1 MDFYAAPKIPM
12 SSPDIG
18 DEEREAVLSVLNTKY
33 LSMGPYIGQ
42 FEEAI
47 CKYTGAKHA
56 IGVNSGTSG
65 LHLCVRAAGIGPGDL
80 VLTTP
85 FSFVS
90 SANVAL
96 FEQATP
102 VFVDVEER
110 TGNIDVE
117 QLAEAAADL
126 GAGGKRAQKWLPR
139 KNTPENGKLKA
150 IIPVDYTGQP
160 CDLNEIKEI
169 ARKHG
174 LIVIE
179 DAAHALGATYQ
190 GRRIG
195 SLSDMTI
202 FSFHP
207 VKLITTGEGGAVV
220 TDEPEL
226 ARRLRIFRNHGIT
239 TEARE
244 REEAGDWFYEMVYLG
259 YNYRLTDIQC
269 ALGLSQMNKLDSWL
283 ARRREIARRYDEA
296 FTGLPEIMTPVVK
309 DDRSSAWHLYV
320 IRLNLER
327 LQVGRTEVF
336 AALRAE
342 NIGVNVHYIPVY
354 WHPYYQGLGYKQ
366 GLCPIAEASY
376 ERLISLPIFPGM
388 SDHDVEDVI
397 KAVKKVCC
405 RYRRC

>member
-1 MDFYAAPKIPM
+1 MGEKLAIESGNPVRETYLPYGHQWIDE
-12 SSPDIG
+12 SDI
-18 DEEREAVLSVLNTKY
+18 EAVVEVLRSDWVTT
-33 LSMGPYIGQ
+33 GPKVAE
-42 FEEAI
+42 FEA
-47 CKYTGAKHA
+47 KLADYVGAKYA
-56 IGVNSGTSG
+56 VVFSSGTAA
-65 LHLCVRAAGIGPGDL
+65 LHAAVFAARIGPGDE
-80 VLTTP
+80 VITTP
-85 FSFVS
+85 MTFAAT
-90 SANVAL
+90 ANCV
-96 FEQATP
+96 FYQGGKP
-102 VFVDVEER
+102 VFADVQPD
-110 TGNIDVE
+110 TLNIDPE
-117 QLAEAAADL
+117 EI
-126 GAGGKRAQKWLPR
+126 GKKVTSR
-139 KNTPENGKLKA
+139 TKA

-296 FTGLPEIMTPVVK
+296 FAGLPEIMTPVVK

-397 KAVKKVCC
+397 KAVKRVCC

>member
-1 MDFYAAPKIPM
+1 MGEKLAIESGNPVRETYLPYGHQWIDE
-12 SSPDIG
+12 SDI
-18 DEEREAVLSVLNTKY
+18 EAVVEVLRSDWVTT
-33 LSMGPYIGQ
+33 GPKVAE
-42 FEEAI
+42 FEA
-47 CKYTGAKHA
+47 KLADYVGAKYA
-56 IGVNSGTSG
+56 VVFSSGTAA
-65 LHLCVRAAGIGPGDL
+65 LHAAVFAARIGPGDE
-80 VLTTP
+80 VITTP
-85 FSFVS
+85 MTFAAT
-90 SANVAL
+90 ANCVL
-96 FEQATP
+96 YQGGKP
-102 VFVDVEER
+102 VFADVQPD
-110 TGNIDVE
+110 TLNIDPE
-117 QLAEAAADL
+117 EI
-126 GAGGKRAQKWLPR
+126 GKKVTSR
-139 KNTPENGKLKA
+139 TKA

-296 FTGLPEIMTPVVK
+296 FAGLPEIMTPVVK

-397 KAVKKVCC
+397 KAVKRVCC

>member
-1 MDFYAAPKIPM
+1 MGEKLAIESGNPVRETYLPYGHQWIDE
-12 SSPDIG
+12 SDI
-18 DEEREAVLSVLNTKY
+18 EAVVEVLRSDWVTTGPKVAEFEAKLADYVGTKY
-33 LSMGPYIGQ
+33 AVVFS
-42 FEEAI
+42 
-47 CKYTGAKHA
+47 
-56 IGVNSGTSG
+56 SGTAA
-65 LHLCVRAAGIGPGDL
+65 LHAAVFAARIGPGDE
-80 VLTTP
+80 VITTP
-85 FSFVS
+85 MTFAAT
-90 SANVAL
+90 ANCVL
-96 FEQATP
+96 YQGGKP
-102 VFVDVEER
+102 VFADVQPD
-110 TGNIDVE
+110 TLNIDPE
-117 QLAEAAADL
+117 EI
-126 GAGGKRAQKWLPR
+126 GKKVTSR
-139 KNTPENGKLKA
+139 TKA

-220 TDEPEL
+220 TDKPEL

-296 FTGLPEIMTPVVK
+296 FAELPEIMTPVVK